1 MAYID
6 GLGSVYN
13 LLSWWAC
20 KNEQMDRGSGS
31 HYTIPYILT
40 VNDLLRVSPRIPLY
54 CLIHCYTQSDH
65 TLSGNRLW
73 RPAIMRRRSMTLV
86 LSVMLQIL
94 TVRNCAESKTDVP
107 VLYSESD
114 RQTVFGVAI
123 GVRWKRRLSTLLVK
137 QMSRWFVIVV
147 LSIRSLIY

>member
-1 MAYID
+1 M
-6 GLGSVYN
+6 
-13 LLSWWAC
+13 
-20 KNEQMDRGSGS
+20 
-31 HYTIPYILT
+31 
-40 VNDLLRVSPRIPLY
+40 
-54 CLIHCYTQSDH
+54 
-65 TLSGNRLW
+65 
-73 RPAIMRRRSMTLV
+73 V